1 MDNKPEIEELAMSG
15 TKELQKNKTIP
26 WIAKVITLFPE
37 MFPGALA
44 YSLLGKALKKNLW
57 SLDIT
62 NLRDFSSGSHK
73 TVDGPPTGGG
83 AGLVLR
89 ADVLDKAICHT
100 LEKCEYSREEWPI
113 LALSPRGQVF
123 DQAMAL
129 DYSLC
134 KGLTI
139 ICGRYEGFDERVL
152 EFHGIPEISLGDFVM
167 SGGEIA
173 AQVLID
179 TTVRLIPDVIGN
191 QESLVEESFSK
202 GLLEYPQYTNP
213 RIWRGLPIPEELYSG
228 HHEKIKQW
236 RKQKSEDITKNRRP
250 DIWDRYQRAK
260 KTEVM

>member
-1 MDNKPEIEELAMSG
+1 MSG
-15 TKELQKNKTIP
+15 ARELRKNKTIP

-37 MFPGALA
+37 MFPGPLA
-44 YSLLGKALKKNLW
+44 YSLIGKALKTNLW

-62 NLRDFSSGSHK
+62 NLRDFSSDSHK

-89 ADVLDKAICHT
+89 ADVLDQAICHT

-123 DQAMAL
+123 NQNMAFNF
-129 DYSLC
+129 SLC

-152 EFHGIPEISLGDFVM
+152 KFHSIPEISLGDFVM

-179 TTVRLIPDVIGN
+179 SVVRLIPHVIGN
-191 QESLVEESFSK
+191 HKSLEEESFTNY
-202 GLLEYPQYTNP
+202 LLEYPQYTKPISWKNLSIP
-213 RIWRGLPIPEELYSG
+213 NELLSVIIRI
-228 HHEKIKQW
+228 
-236 RKQKSEDITKNRRP
+236 
-250 DIWDRYQRAK
+250 
-260 KTEVM
+260 